1 MLRRLSV
8 RNLAVLAGGEIEL
21 GPGLNVLTGETGA
34 GKSLVVDSLALLA
47 GARAAGDLIRE
58 GTEGATV
65 SGIFDCDAALR
76 SRLRDAGIEVGSESL
91 DEELVIRREISRE
104 GPESRLHPGSA
115 GDSAAPAGAR
125 AALLRIHGQRDE
137 LGWPIPSCSASGWT
151 VSGDRGDRA
160 GGPGGRAL

>member
-65 SGIFDCDAALR
+65 SGIFEMTFFPNRVA
-76 SRLRDAGIEVGSESL
+76 VPSL
-91 DEELVIRREISRE
+91 ILPTRNW
-104 GPESRLHPGSA
+104 
-115 GDSAAPAGAR
+115 AGA
-125 AALLRIHGQRDE
+125 
-137 LGWPIPSCSASGWT
+137 
-151 VSGDRGDRA
+151 
-160 GGPGGRAL
+160 

>member
-58 GTEGATV
+58 GTEAATV
-65 SGIFDCDAALR
+65 SGIFECDAALR
-76 SRLRDAGIEVGSESL
+76 ARTRGTLSGTLLGLSRYAEARPGPGRLRH
-91 DEELVIRREISRE
+91 R
-104 GPESRLHPGSA
+104 
-115 GDSAAPAGAR
+115 AACAGAR
-125 AALLRIHGQRDE
+125 PA
-137 LGWPIPSCSASGWT
+137 
-151 VSGDRGDRA
+151 
-160 GGPGGRAL
+160 

>member
-65 SGIFDCDAALR
+65 SGIFECDAALQA
-76 SRLRDAGIEVGSESL
+76 RLLEAGIEVEE
-91 DEELVIRREISRE
+91 EELVIRREISRE
-104 GPESRLHPGSA
+104 GRNRVIG
-115 GDSAAPAGAR
+115 
-125 AALLRIHGQRDE
+125 
-137 LGWPIPSCSASGWT
+137 
-151 VSGDRGDRA
+151 
-160 GGPGGRAL
+160 